1 MRPSSEKAKSS
12 SSHSRLKQFRRRITY
27 AEGFINFFAS
37 LTTFIII
44 LYFKTLKVRYY
55 FHPEFRGLDR
65 SQILFGVWHGR
76 QFLFVPIMGP
86 WRTAVMTD
94 LSWAGEIQTRILSR
108 LGYRIVRGS
117 SRRKGAKALLH
128 MKRLMENGCSG
139 AFTLDGPK
147 GPIYKSKPGI
157 IYLAQKLS
165 YPIVPLASTADRA
178 WILKNTWCRYFLP
191 KPFSRCLVAWGKPL
205 WEATLKGRLMLEE
218 VDCILVDWTN
228 EIDHRIGRLPESD
241 LVASC

>member
-1 MRPSSEKAKSS
+1 MRSSSETAKSS
-12 SSHSRLKQFRRRITY
+12 PSRSRLKQFRRRITY

-44 LYFKTLKVRYY
+44 LYSKTLKIRYY
-55 FHPEFRGLDR
+55 FHPDFRGLDR
-65 SQILFGVWHGR
+65 SKILLGVWHGR
-76 QFLFVPIMGP
+76 QFLFVHILGH

-108 LGYRIVRGS
+108 LGYSIVRGS
-117 SRRKGAKALLH
+117 SRRKGAKALLN
-128 MKRLMENGCSG
+128 MKRLMEGRCPG

-157 IYLAQKLS
+157 IFLAQKLG
-165 YPIVPLASTADRA
+165 YPIVPLASSADRA
-178 WILKNTWCRYFLP
+178 WILKNTWCCYFLP

-218 VDCILVDWTN
+218 LDCILVDWTD
-228 EIDHRIGRLPESD
+228 EVDRRIGRLPKGD
-241 LVASC
+241 LVGSY